1 MTLKRPVGIG
11 ICPHA
16 CPKGR
21 AMISNLKRGCPAKIR
36 TDSGLI
42 LYSAQKAGEG
52 LSSRNNRHKKGK
64 FIYPTQKRERPA
76 ISSNDRGLPYSPP
89 QGGSAICKGQHR

>member
-1 MTLKRPVGIG
+1 MTLQRPAGIG

-21 AMISNLKRGCPAKIR
+21 AMISNLKRAA
-36 TDSGLI
+36 L
-42 LYSAQKAGEG
+42 QKAVPIESRLYIRPKAGAG
-52 LSSRNNRHKKGK
+52 LSSRNNRNKKGK
-64 FIYPTQKRERPA
+64 FIYPNQKRERPA